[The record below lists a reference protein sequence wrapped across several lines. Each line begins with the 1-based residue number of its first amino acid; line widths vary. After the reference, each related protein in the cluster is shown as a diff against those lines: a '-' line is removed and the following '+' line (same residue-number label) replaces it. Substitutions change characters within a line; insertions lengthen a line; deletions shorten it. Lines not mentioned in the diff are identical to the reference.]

1 MYSFEKIKLVIWD
14 MDETFW
20 HGTLSEGAV
29 EIPVLHAKLVKR
41 LTDIG
46 IVNSI
51 CSKNDYEKTMNTLT
65 ERGMAD
71 YFVFPSINWE
81 AKGPRVNQLI
91 QDMQLRPANVL
102 FLDDNHSNREEVKYF
117 CPEIMAEAP
126 DVIEKLYQEAM
137 DSTKKDY
144 KHKRLK
150 QYRILEEK
158 KEEKK
163 NFTSNE
169 EFLLDSNIRV
179 LISND
184 CLIHIE
190 RIHDLIMRT
199 NQLNF
204 TKNRSSLDELKKT
217 LEDPSIDAGYCEVK
231 DRFGEYGITGFY
243 ALKDNE
249 LIHFVFSCRI
259 LGMGVEQY
267 VYNHLNRPK
276 LTIVGEVISDLSSEI
291 SPGWINQDVEL
302 TKKSQMKIKNLEAH
316 KVLIKGP
323 CDLYQI
329 FPYIADT
336 ELFDTEFTYTN
347 KDGVGIETTGH
358 TTHIVESL
366 RLTEEQKNRVIN
378 EVPFSDPG
386 IYNDSIFKYDYK
398 VVIISILTD
407 ANMGVYR
414 RKETG
419 ERIALLEYLYPI
431 TDPDNWDGY
440 ISGKYDSRGFKFTKE
455 DLRNFSRN
463 YEFIGRNTPEDI
475 VDNLTYIRSNL
486 AEECCLVIMLGGEIY
501 YEKNKNEA
509 YEDRHIVHKEM
520 NGHIRKWASDKKNV
534 KLIDVN
540 KYVVDQSS
548 FYDHFNHYIKPV
560 YYEMA
565 KEIVTIVNE
574 WTGSS
579 IKETSR
585 LKMIQVR
592 LKEILAPYYYRLKKL
607 R

>member
-1 MYSFEKIKLVIWD
+1 MYSFDKIKLIIWD
-14 MDETFW
+14 LDDTFW
-20 HGTLSEGAV
+20 TGTLSEGDIKV
-29 EIPVLHAKLVKR
+29 PDINIRLLKR

-51 CSKNDYEKTMNTLT
+51 CSKNDYEKTMDEL
-65 ERGMAD
+65 EELGLAK
-71 YFVFPSINWE
+71 YFVFSSVNWE
-81 AKGPRVNQLI
+81 SKGPRVKQLI
-91 QDMQLRPANVL
+91 SDMQLRPANVL

-117 CPEIMAEAP
+117 CPEIMTDSP
-126 DVIEKLYQEAM
+126 DIIEKLYQKAM
-137 DSTKKDY
+137 NSTKQDY

-169 EFLLDSNIRV
+169 EFLMDSNIRV

-184 CLIHIE
+184 CLAHVE
-190 RIHDLIMRT
+190 RIHDLIIRS

-204 TKNRSSLDELKKT
+204 TKNRSNLDELKKT
-217 LEDPSIDAGYCEVK
+217 LEDPSIDVGYCEVK

-267 VYNHLNRPK
+267 VYNYLNRPK

-291 SPGWINQDVEL
+291 SPRWINQNVEL
-302 TKKSQMKIKNLEAH
+302 TKKSQMKIKNLGAH

-378 EVPFSDPG
+378 EVSFSDPG

-414 RKETG
+414 RKGTG

-431 TDPDNWDGY
+431 TDPDNWGGY
-440 ISGKYDSRGFKFTKE
+440 ISGKYDTRGYHFTKE
-455 DLRNFSRN
+455 DLRNFSQN
-463 YEFIGRNTPEDI
+463 YEFLGRNTSED
-475 VDNLTYIRSNL
+475 VVKNLAYIRRNL
-486 AEECCLVIMLGGEIY
+486 ADECCLVIMLGGEIY
-501 YEKNKNEA
+501 YEKNKNQA
-509 YEDRHIVHKEM
+509 YEDRHIIHKEI
-520 NGHIRKWASDKKNV
+520 NGHIREWASDKKNV

-565 KEIVTIVNE
+565 KEIVAIVNE

-585 LKMIQVR
+585 LKMIQIR
-592 LKEILAPYYYRLKKL
+592 IKEILATCYYRLRKL